1 MANLLEFRTF
11 FSNFKSLLLRQ
22 FSTDGLEIGHVVSGK
37 AAGQSYVSILL
48 ISLTVLEIFRLT
60 FQKTQFFTLKIQDGR
75 RNYGEKGHFEKKNLF
90 FFYP

>member
-37 AAGQSYVSILL
+37 AGGQSYRAILL
-48 ISLTVLEIFRLT
+48 ISVTVLEIFRLT
-60 FQKTQFFTLKIQDGR
+60 FQKPQFLR
-75 RNYGEKGHFEKKNLF
+75 
-90 FFYP
+90 